1 MNSNIMSS
9 KAFQPN
15 EMLRKYFPG
24 CVYALFIAATQVIY
38 EPVDEPE
45 CDEPTTAHCTDLQ
58 LIVFW
63 LIFSICCILIV
74 TMGQTHENSRGGGS
88 FYNINKCFHWKFYS
102 FNKLIHIIAA
112 LISFVALALCRH
124 DASICIGRDP
134 KDTRYVPMI
143 TATIFLLFWQC
154 WRPGML
160 KWKWFKRNT
169 AKLKPPT
176 GSRPELEP
184 EDSFR
189 DSSKILEE
197 DLKQN
202 HIEMKTCSEAELED
216 QSLASLPDIFDEEY
230 LNVELEQV
238 DPSKNWAACYATFP
252 RYHCVA
258 FNAFQAIMLAEQR
271 EWGKMVLLGI
281 FIVQTVL
288 IIIHQMENRSKNCLL
303 YQDVLIGTAIWLNF
317 TAITIF
323 QHDTAE
329 YILGGVGCFSKVIP
343 VAVPMLIFFVTAE
356 FGTEKCLARYSE
368 DLASS

>member
-9 KAFQPN
+9 RAFQQT

-38 EPVDEPE
+38 EPLDEPNGN
-45 CDEPTTAHCTDLQ
+45 EPTTAHCTDLE
-58 LIVFW
+58 LIAFW
-63 LIFSICCILIV
+63 LIFSVCCTLIV
-74 TMGQTHENSRGGGS
+74 TMGQTHENSKGGGS
-88 FYNINKCFHWKFYS
+88 FYNIKKCFHWKFYS

-112 LISFVALALCRH
+112 LISFAALALCGH

-154 WRPGML
+154 WSPGMP

-169 AKLKPPT
+169 AKLKAPT
-176 GSRPELEP
+176 KSKPELDP
-184 EDSFR
+184 EDSSCN
-189 DSSKILEE
+189 SSKILEV
-197 DLKQN
+197 DLKQK
-202 HIEMKTCSEAELED
+202 HIEMKTCSEEELED
-216 QSLASLPDIFDEEY
+216 LSFTSLPDIFDEEY
-230 LNVELEQV
+230 SNVDIKEV

-252 RYHCVA
+252 RYHFVA
-258 FNAFQAIMLAEQR
+258 FNAFQAIILAEQR
-271 EWGKMVLLGI
+271 EWGRMVLLGI
-281 FIVQTVL
+281 FIVQTIL
-288 IIIHQMENRSKNCLL
+288 IIIHQMENRSKSCFL
-303 YQDVLIGTAIWLNF
+303 YQDVLIGAATWLNF
-317 TAITIF
+317 IAITIF
-323 QHDTAE
+323 QCDTAE

-356 FGTEKCLARYSE
+356 FSTVKCLARYSE